1 MKKRIKISELKRL
14 IRESLKI
21 KKNVLKEIAE
31 YEREKEDSLDIQ
43 LDRFLTQYESEAS
56 RSKNEGLDFRSMTRN
71 FLLEAEDDEESE
83 DDAEVPEEES
93 PSEVEAKKISVDE
106 IDIESFTSSVVRLIE
121 NYDNLLEIDT
131 TIAKRAKNF
140 LLKNYEVEAARQ
152 FEETLSNTFDMSLGE
167 KSGILAPAQSR
178 AGGSDEAGIGGGGG
192 GAVGGGDFG
201 SE

>member
-1 MKKRIKISELKRL
+1 MKKRIKISELKKL
-14 IRESLKI
+14 IRESLKA

-71 FLLEAEDDEESE
+71 FLSEAEGDEESE
-83 DDAEVPEEES
+83 DDAEETEEES
-93 PSEVEAKKISVDE
+93 PSEIEAKKISVDE

-167 KSGILAPAQSR
+167 KSGTLAPAQSR
-178 AGGSDEAGIGGGGG
+178 AGGSDEAGIGAVGG
-192 GAVGGGDFG
+192 GGGDFG